1 MNSKNKSTRVWLT
14 LAVGVICFAFTLSMS
29 AQVKT
34 ETTTTSEQSTQQ
46 VSVERGEVVHVSGN
60 DLMVKMEDG
69 SVRDFTVPESA
80 KFTIDGR
87 EMTVHDLKPGMKLTQ
102 TITTTTT
109 PKMVRTVRT
118 ISGMVWHVNPPKGV
132 ILRLP
137 TGENQKYTVP
147 EGTKFNINGQER
159 TIFDLRKGMNVSAT
173 VVTEEPTTEVTRTS
187 SVTGQAPPPPPTPP
201 ATGPILIV
209 VAPPAPAATPSAP
222 EQQPKS
228 LPQTASWLPLLA
240 LIGVLL
246 LLTGNWMRHRIR
258 Y

>member
-1 MNSKNKSTRVWLT
+1 MKAVLKKALFVFV
-14 LAVGVICFAFTLSMS
+14 LAGMAI
-29 AQVKT
+29 AQQTTT
-34 ETTTTSEQSTQQ
+34 ETPTGQPSSTTE
-46 VSVERGEVVHVSGN
+46 VRNGEVVYVSGN
-60 DLMVKMEDG
+60 ALVVKMEDG

-80 KFTIDGR
+80 KFTVDGK

-109 PKMVRTVRT
+109 PKMVTTVRT
-118 ISGMVWHVNPPKGV
+118 ITGRVWHVSPPKSV

-159 TIFDLRKGMNVSAT
+159 TIFDLHRGMNVSAT
-173 VVTEEPTTEVTRTS
+173 VTTEEPTTEVSRTS
-187 SVTGQAPPPPPTPP
+187 SVTGQMPPPPPTPP

-209 VAPPAPAATPSAP
+209 QTIAPPAPAAAQQPPSATK
-222 EQQPKS
+222 QQPKS

-246 LLTGNWMRHRIR
+246 LLSGSGLRHRIR

>member
-1 MNSKNKSTRVWLT
+1 MKAVLKKALFIFV
-14 LAVGVICFAFTLSMS
+14 LAGMAI
-29 AQVKT
+29 AQQTTT
-34 ETTTTSEQSTQQ
+34 ETPTGQPSSTTE
-46 VSVERGEVVHVSGN
+46 VRNGEVVYVSGN
-60 DLMVKMEDG
+60 ALVVKMEDG

-80 KFTIDGR
+80 KFTVDGK

-109 PKMVRTVRT
+109 PKMVTTVRT
-118 ISGMVWHVNPPKGV
+118 ITGRVWHVSPPKSV

-159 TIFDLRKGMNVSAT
+159 TIFDLHRGMNVSAT
-173 VVTEEPTTEVTRTS
+173 VTTEEPTTEVTRTS
-187 SVTGQAPPPPPTPP
+187 SVTGQMPPPPPTPP

-209 VAPPAPAATPSAP
+209 QSVVPPAPAAAPSAP
-222 EQQPKS
+222 EQKPKS

>member
-1 MNSKNKSTRVWLT
+1 MKTVLKKALFLFV
-14 LAVGVICFAFTLSMS
+14 LAGIAI
-29 AQVKT
+29 AQQTST
-34 ETTTTSEQSTQQ
+34 ETRNGQPSSTTE
-46 VSVERGEVVHVSGN
+46 VRNGEVVYVSGN
-60 DLMVKMEDG
+60 ALVVKMEDG

-80 KFTIDGR
+80 KFTVDGK

-109 PKMVRTVRT
+109 PKMVTTVRT
-118 ISGMVWHVNPPKGV
+118 ITGRVWHVSPPKSV

-159 TIFDLRKGMNVSAT
+159 TIFDLRRGMNVSAT
-173 VVTEEPTTEVTRTS
+173 VTTEEPTTEVTRTS
-187 SVTGQAPPPPPTPP
+187 SVTGQMPPPPPTPP

-209 VAPPAPAATPSAP
+209 QTVVPPAPAAAPSAP
-222 EQQPKS
+222 EQKPKS